1 MIPRSC
7 RERGQRGEGCE
18 RERRKEREG
27 ELGKGEGGRERER
40 QKEKKLRVDGGELGV
55 LGEDG
60 KGRPR
65 ERPVH
70 ACRNKN

>member
-1 MIPRSC
+1 MR
-7 RERGQRGEGCE
+7 
-18 RERRKEREG
+18 
-27 ELGKGEGGRERER
+27 EGGRERETKR
-40 QKEKKLRVDGGELGV
+40 KKLRVDGGELGV